1 MKKYISLIKACM
13 TDNMNLFKIKKK
25 NNKKNKLILPIVLF
39 VFLFFYMVAYCN
51 MLIVPL
57 QEIHLEYIVL
67 TLFIA
72 FTTILTFAEGVYKSS
87 SLLFNCKDDNLLL
100 SLPIKKS
107 AVLFIRIFKFYVF
120 ELLYNSLFLVPSMV
134 VYASYVN
141 VESTFYLVSAVAI
154 FLFPII
160 PIVLSCIIGG
170 FISFSSAKFK
180 HKNIAQTL
188 ITIIILLFVF
198 YLSFNLEKF
207 TRSIADKAG
216 SVNDIITKIYYP
228 ARSYINLVLNYN
240 LKEFII
246 FIAIH
251 LAIFVLAIF
260 VFSKLYFKINSSTK
274 VVKVSHN
281 KGNYKIKTS
290 SPIKALIKKELNRF
304 INSPV
309 FVINAAFG
317 MVLYILG
324 CIVASVKFDSIVQ
337 ELLETNIVTY
347 DQIYSFIPLILFGF
361 IALSCLLSSI
371 TSSMI
376 SLEGKSFNILKSLPI
391 ESYKI
396 IKAKILTAVLIM
408 VPCILIGDIIAFIRF
423 RFNIIEIIMIL
434 FASIILP
441 LVAETIG
448 ILVNLKYPKMDAESD
463 TEVVK
468 QSMSS
473 MIAVFIGMILSGI
486 TIFALIKG
494 LAYNINIDLIIL
506 IGLAI
511 YTFIYIVL
519 NYYLKR
525 VGTKKFNK
533 INV

>member
-154 FLFPII
+154 FL
-160 PIVLSCIIGG
+160 LIGG

-207 TRSIADKAG
+207 TQSIADKAG

-240 LKEFII
+240 SKEFII

-260 VFSKLYFKINSSTK
+260 VFSKLYFSQ
-274 VVKVSHN
+274 H
-281 KGNYKIKTS
+281 
-290 SPIKALIKKELNRF
+290 
-304 INSPV
+304 
-309 FVINAAFG
+309 
-317 MVLYILG
+317 
-324 CIVASVKFDSIVQ
+324 
-337 ELLETNIVTY
+337 
-347 DQIYSFIPLILFGF
+347 IY
-361 IALSCLLSSI
+361 
-371 TSSMI
+371 
-376 SLEGKSFNILKSLPI
+376 
-391 ESYKI
+391 
-396 IKAKILTAVLIM
+396 
-408 VPCILIGDIIAFIRF
+408 
-423 RFNIIEIIMIL
+423 
-434 FASIILP
+434 
-441 LVAETIG
+441 
-448 ILVNLKYPKMDAESD
+448 
-463 TEVVK
+463 
-468 QSMSS
+468 
-473 MIAVFIGMILSGI
+473 
-486 TIFALIKG
+486 
-494 LAYNINIDLIIL
+494 
-506 IGLAI
+506 
-511 YTFIYIVL
+511 
-519 NYYLKR
+519 
-525 VGTKKFNK
+525 
-533 INV
+533 